1 MFRTTQARP
10 LPGLFV
16 VVSPTNLQ
24 MTVGVAS
31 SLPLVGDRNGA
42 QPSTTIRA
50 RTTALRQRDEIMT
63 RAAYAHQI
71 QELQDSVVSMASMVD
86 KAIARAMDA
95 MLAQD
100 VQLAQLVREGD
111 QEINDRRWAGEGQ
124 ALTLI
129 ATQGPMAG
137 DLRLITAAMQ
147 IFTDLER
154 MGDHASGIAKI
165 VVQTAD
171 EELLKPLVDIPRMAL
186 ISREM
191 LSDSISAFIEQDDER
206 AWMVAS
212 RDEEIDT
219 LYDQIYRELL
229 TYMMADPSTIN
240 RATHLLWAAHNIERI
255 GDRVTNICER
265 TVFTVTGSFE
275 EMDGLPMAQPSGDSS
290 ASRASG

>member
-1 MFRTTQARP
+1 
-10 LPGLFV
+10 
-16 VVSPTNLQ
+16 
-24 MTVGVAS
+24 
-31 SLPLVGDRNGA
+31 
-42 QPSTTIRA
+42 
-50 RTTALRQRDEIMT
+50 MT
-63 RAAYAHQI
+63 RAAYTNQI
-71 QELQDSVVSMASMVD
+71 QDLQDSVVSMASMVD

-95 MLAQD
+95 MQAQD
-100 VQLAQLVREGD
+100 VQLAQVVREGD
-111 QEINDRRWAGEGQ
+111 QEINELRWAGERQ

-171 EELLKPLVDIPRMAL
+171 EALLKPLVDIPRMAL
-186 ISREM
+186 IARE
-191 LSDSISAFIEQDDER
+191 LLADSITSFVEQDEAK
-206 AWMVAS
+206 AWQVAR
-212 RDEEIDT
+212 RDEEIDS

-275 EMDGLPMAQPSGDSS
+275 EMDGLPKAQPSGDSS
-290 ASRASG
+290 ASGSSG